1 LTQIIIVSNTLR
13 STAKLLYMMSN
24 TLQDKYE
31 GGNDDNGDGAGEDR
45 KKLRQYKEI
54 VEWDDETLGLGENLL
69 RGIYAYGFEKTSP
82 IQKKG
87 LHPMVAHFENQ
98 RRRDLIAQAQ
108 SGTGK
113 TGCFVIGL
121 LHIVDTNKSCT
132 QGLILAP
139 THELARQIFGVVTAI
154 GRFEKVVAQ
163 LLIGGTSVDEDR
175 HQLERNVPHIVVGT
189 PGRVHDMIRRK
200 YLKTEKITTL
210 VLDEADE
217 MLSHGFKD
225 QIYKIFQYMPSEIQI
240 GLFSATMPM
249 ELNMLTEKFMK
260 HPVKILVKAE
270 QLTLQGIAQYFIRLD
285 SDEHKYM
292 TLKDLFT
299 GLVISQA
306 IIYCNSTRR
315 VDDLQEAME
324 GDSFPVKKIHG
335 KMEDSERKETHKAFK
350 DGACRVLITSDLFAR
365 GIDVQQVSI
374 VINFDVPKSEHTYLH
389 RIGRSGRW
397 GRKGVA
403 INMVTKHDGARLKHF
418 EEYYNT
424 QITEMPQ
431 DFTKHLKGI

>member
-1 LTQIIIVSNTLR
+1 MTEIQDTQENGSG
-13 STAKLLYMMSN
+13 
-24 TLQDKYE
+24 KYE
-31 GGNDDNGDGAGEDR
+31 
-45 KKLRQYKEI
+45 EI
-54 VEWDDETLGLGENLL
+54 SEWDSPVLGLRTNLL

-87 LHPMVAHFENQ
+87 LHPMIASGAGGQ
-98 RRRDLIAQAQ
+98 RRRDIIAQAQ

-113 TGCFVIGL
+113 TGCFVVGL
-121 LHIVDTNKSCT
+121 LQIIEMKNKYT

-139 THELARQIFGVVTAI
+139 THELARQIIGVVSAM
-154 GRFEKVVAQ
+154 GKFEDVVCQ

-175 HQLERNVPHIVVGT
+175 EKLEKNPPHIVVGT

-210 VLDEADE
+210 ILDEADE

-225 QIYKIFQYMPSEIQI
+225 QIYKIFQYMPSNVQI
-240 GLFSATMPM
+240 GLFSATMPV
-249 ELNMLTEKFMK
+249 ELSTLTEKFMK
-260 HPVKILVKAE
+260 NPVKILVKAE

-285 SDEHKYM
+285 GDEHKYM
-292 TLKDLFT
+292 TLKDLFS

-324 GDSFPVKKIHG
+324 GDDFPVKKIHG
-335 KMEDSERKETHKAFK
+335 KMEDGERRSVFKAFK

-374 VINFDVPKSEHTYLH
+374 VINFDIPKSEHTYLH

-403 INMVTKHDGARLKHF
+403 INFVTKHDGARLKHF
-418 EEYYNT
+418 EEYYST
-424 QITEMPQ
+424 EIGEMPT
-431 DFTKHLKGI
+431 DFTNHLKKQGI